1 MKQTVASL
9 GVFCLVILMV
19 YGVWSC
25 KRRVNY
31 NLGYKSLV
39 GEQIQKEL
47 KPINARLEALEKRA
61 NQVK

>member
-25 KRRVNY
+25 KRRVNS
-31 NLGYKSLV
+31 NLGYKSMV